1 MTLPDFHAVALDADD
16 GVRLALTCVGRPGAA
31 ATLVYVHPLL
41 AERRFW
47 SPVIRRL
54 HEHLSGAVAQISYD
68 QRGHGDSAAPGGRE
82 PMTVARLADDL
93 DLVLGQASGSVVL
106 VAHSTAAQL
115 VCAYAAAH
123 RDRAASL
130 AGLVFLNA
138 AAEPPS
144 FPRYLR
150 TWPPRLARW
159 RRHRALDAVTAAGE
173 AVLGYRIQRSG
184 PLLVARSGADPRTVV
199 DVLAAHPGLGLPDE
213 AAEHLRHIPAVV
225 LAGERDPLAPPQ
237 RAVALANAL
246 RADFDIV
253 TDAGHFLPHTHLERA
268 TDTIT
273 ATLDH
278 ALRRHLEHPS
288 RPGSPTPDT
297 ARHKPWWARP

>member
-1 MTLPDFHAVALDADD
+1 MTPPDFHAVALDADD
-16 GVRLALTCVGRPGAA
+16 GVRLALTCVGRPSAA

-68 QRGHGDSAAPGGRE
+68 QRGHGDSGAPGGRE
-82 PMTVARLADDL
+82 PTTVARLAEDL
-93 DLVLGQASGSVVL
+93 DLVLAQASGSVVL

-159 RRHRALDAVTAAGE
+159 RRHRALDAVTAA
-173 AVLGYRIQRSG
+173 
-184 PLLVARSGADPRTVV
+184 
-199 DVLAAHPGLGLPDE
+199 
-213 AAEHLRHIPAVV
+213 
-225 LAGERDPLAPPQ
+225 
-237 RAVALANAL
+237 
-246 RADFDIV
+246 
-253 TDAGHFLPHTHLERA
+253 
-268 TDTIT
+268 
-273 ATLDH
+273 
-278 ALRRHLEHPS
+278 
-288 RPGSPTPDT
+288 
-297 ARHKPWWARP
+297 